1 METTDEQRRKTLLR
15 LGWVAGAAALG
26 QGLASCQQDEKDQ
39 PQPAPNPLPQPSLE
53 WGTMPTIFP
62 YSTEFVFV
70 WRWTAKE
77 LEKIKLS
84 FKREDDTDFI
94 PLAEVNAAD
103 GSYNWILTGVLDEV
117 SLKIAS
123 PDGKLE
129 KVLNVKFQR
138 LNGEVINVA
147 SYPTLLQVGGVGI
160 VQNNA
165 TGDLFIR
172 RKTLAEFIVVTAFCT
187 HAGCQVED
195 HPGQGIICNCHGSTY
210 TQTGQVTQGPAMFDL
225 QLFQSTF
232 YPEQNKLIVVP

>member
-1 METTDEQRRKTLLR
+1 METTDEQRRKMLLR

-26 QGLASCQQDEKDQ
+26 QGLAACQQDEKDQ
-39 PQPAPNPLPQPSLE
+39 PQPSPNPLPQPSLE

-103 GSYNWILTGVLDEV
+103 GSYNWILTGVLEEV
-117 SLKIAS
+117 TLKISS

-195 HPGQGIICNCHGSTY
+195 NPGQGIICNCHGSTY